1 MQSVKNRMAWEIFR
15 RKVHF
20 GNLLVFGG
28 FIIVSRFYRNLFDDV
43 RDDKNGGKKVE
54 YKREQVSCKGAVRV
68 SQKAK

>member
-1 MQSVKNRMAWEIFR
+1 MQSVKNRMAWKIVR

-20 GNLLVFGG
+20 GNLLVFRG
-28 FIIVSRFYRNLFDDV
+28 FIIVSRFYRNLY
-43 RDDKNGGKKVE
+43 DDKNGEKKVLE